1 MLSFYFDFVSPFSYL
16 ASIRLPEIVQ
26 RYGISVSYKP
36 IDIAC
41 AKRAIGNVGPSNRD
55 MPVKLTHL
63 SRDLQRWAQRYG
75 TQLKF
80 PPSFDSR
87 RLNTGFFY
95 AAGEGR
101 QAEYVRRAF
110 HLTWGLGQAFG
121 DEKVLREVAS
131 GWNVDE
137 FIRYTDSEDGARAYK
152 KSTDEGIARQVFGV
166 PMVVIGEEMWWGNDR
181 LDFVAEYLESRESN

>member
-1 MLSFYFDFVSPFSYL
+1 MLDFYFDFVSPFSYL
-16 ASIRLPEIVQ
+16 ANIRLAGIVQ
-26 RYGISVSYKP
+26 RYDIAVSYRP
-36 IDIAC
+36 IEIGS

-55 MPVKLTHL
+55 MPVKLSHL
-63 SRDLQRWAQRYG
+63 SKDLQRWAQRYG
-75 TQLKF
+75 ASLKF
-80 PPSFDSR
+80 PPSFDAR

-95 AAGEGR
+95 AAEKGR
-101 QAEYVRRAF
+101 QAEYVSRAF